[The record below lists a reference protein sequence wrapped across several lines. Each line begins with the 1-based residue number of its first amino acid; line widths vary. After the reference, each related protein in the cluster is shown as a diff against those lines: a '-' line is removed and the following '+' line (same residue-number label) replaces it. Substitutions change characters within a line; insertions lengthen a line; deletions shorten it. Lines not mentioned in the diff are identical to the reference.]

1 MMPDIIDTL
10 KFVTWFRNASP
21 YIHAFRGRTFVIT
34 FDGEMIASKD
44 FPNFIHDI
52 ALLNSL
58 GIRLVLVHG
67 ARPQIEQR
75 LKAHNNQTNYSNE
88 LRITDS
94 DTLSFVKDAVSN
106 VRLEIESLLS
116 MGIANSPMAGASLQV
131 ISGNFVTAQPL
142 GIKDG
147 IDYQYTGEVRR
158 INHDAINHHLDHG
171 AIILLSPLGYSP
183 TGEIFN
189 LTAIEVATATATS
202 LKAEKLLCLIENE
215 GIFDH
220 KQQLIRHLTTTEAKK
235 ILAEQSSL
243 DHNRKND
250 LKRAI
255 DACQRGVRR
264 THLIHRKTEGAL
276 LQELFTRDGI
286 GTLISSDIYENIRH
300 ATIDDICGILELIKP
315 LEEEG
320 ILVRRSRKKLETE
333 IERFTVIER
342 DGMIIACSALYPYPE
357 EQFSELA
364 CLAVHPNYQNMNH
377 GEVLLKKIE
386 TESKKLGIKQ
396 LFVLTTR
403 TLHWFQERGFKPASL
418 EKLPT
423 LKQSLYNY
431 QRQSKILLKT
441 L

>member
-1 MMPDIIDTL
+1 MPDIIKPL
-10 KFVTWFRNASP
+10 EFVTWFRNASP

-34 FDGEMIASKD
+34 FDGEMVASKD

-58 GIRLVLVHG
+58 GIRMVLVHG

-75 LKAHNNQTNYSNE
+75 LKEHQSQITYTNG
-88 LRITDS
+88 LRITHKEA
-94 DTLSFVKDAVSN
+94 LPFVKDAVGH

-142 GIKDG
+142 GIKGG
-147 IDYQYTGEVRR
+147 IDFQYTGEVRR
-158 INHDAINHHLDHG
+158 INHKAISHHLDHG

-189 LTAIEVATATATS
+189 LTAIEVATAVATS
-202 LKAEKLLCLIENE
+202 IKAEKLLCLIENR
-215 GIFDH
+215 GILDH
-220 KQQLIRHLTTTEAKK
+220 KQQLIRHLTTTTAKK
-235 ILAEQSSL
+235 ILADQKLFDEESRS
-243 DHNRKND
+243 D

-264 THLIHRKTEGAL
+264 THLIHRQTEGAL
-276 LQELFTRDGI
+276 LQELFTRDGV
-286 GTLISSDIYENIRH
+286 GTLISSDDYQNTRQ
-300 ATIDDICGILELIKP
+300 ATIDDICGILELITP

-320 ILVRRSRKKLETE
+320 ILLRRSREKLEME
-333 IERFTVIER
+333 IDHFTVIER
-342 DGMIIACSALYPYPE
+342 DGMIIACAALYPYPE
-357 EQFSELA
+357 EQTAELA
-364 CLAVHPNYQNMNH
+364 CLAVHPDYQNMNH
-377 GEVLLKKIE
+377 GETLLKQVEK
-386 TESKKLGIKQ
+386 ESKKQTIKQ

-418 EKLPT
+418 DKLPT
-423 LKQSLYNY
+423 SKQSLYNY
-431 QRQSKILLKT
+431 QRQSKIFLKT
-441 L
+441 I